1 MRKYSLLFVGL
12 LGLAVLM
19 SFTFPNKKKKKKVPA
34 PPSMQYIPSGTLHE
48 RTDDGKKETSIAGF
62 FMMEVEVTNDFY
74 KEFLADLE
82 KQERTEDLKIAKVQT
97 EKWAQGSGYN
107 EVFVENYF
115 QHPAYADYPLV
126 NISKEAAELYCKWL
140 TEKWKANEN
149 KPKSLENLEIEYRL
163 PTKTEWMY
171 AASGGHH
178 LAPYPWGGYY
188 LRNAKGC
195 YLANFRR
202 VDESKIKY
210 NQATEE
216 YEVLKHSSKGKVA
229 NLNDFAGITAPVRSY
244 FPNDYGLYNM
254 SGNVSE
260 MLHDG
265 GTKGG
270 SWGSSGYYMQIDA
283 EDEFTNLNGEA
294 HRCVG
299 FRPVAVIKK

>member
-1 MRKYSLLFVGL
+1 MRKYTLPFIGL
-12 LGLAVLM
+12 LCIAVLM

-34 PPSMQYIPSGTLHE
+34 PPAMQYIPSGTLHE
-48 RTDDGKKETSIAGF
+48 MTDEGKKETSIAGF
-62 FMMEVEVTNDFY
+62 FMMEIEVTNDFY

-82 KQERTEDLKIAKVQT
+82 KQGRAEDLKVAKVQG
-97 EKWAQGSGYN
+97 EKWMTDHDYN
-107 EVFVENYF
+107 EVFVETYF
-115 QHPAYADYPLV
+115 QHPAYADYPVV
-126 NISKEAAELYCKWL
+126 NVTKEAAEMYCKWL
-140 TEKWKANEN
+140 TKKWEAHDD

-163 PTKTEWMY
+163 PTKAEWMY
-171 AASGGHH
+171 AASGGHE

-195 YLANFRR
+195 YLANFRPIN
-202 VDESKIKY
+202 EAKIKY
-210 NQATEE
+210 NQETGE
-216 YEVLKHSSKGKVA
+216 YEVLKHSRKGSA
-229 NLNDFAGITAPVRSY
+229 GQLNDSAYITAPSRTY

-270 SWGSSGYYMQIDA
+270 SWGSSGYYLQIDA
-283 EDEFTNLNGEA
+283 DDEFTNLNGEA

-299 FRPVAVIKK
+299 FRPVAVVKK